1 MSPRDTQQATVTPLL
16 PVVIEPG
23 GVRYAPGVR
32 AGPWVFATG
41 HKGTA
46 QFGGPMAP
54 EVLDVAAPRRGVPK
68 SRKEAQR
75 IFENFD
81 KVLKAGGSDRRHV
94 VRVDQYYRAADVV
107 DGYHEVRREFFA
119 GQVPAST
126 SNLHEE
132 FLLAGQDMEVQ
143 LMAAVPGP

>member
-1 MSPRDTQQATVTPLL
+1 MRPRDTARNAVTPLL

-23 GVRYAPGVR
+23 GVRYAPGIR
-32 AGPWVFATG
+32 AGRWVFATG

-54 EVLDVAAPRRGVPK
+54 EVLDFAAPRRGVPR
-68 SRKEAQR
+68 SRKEAKR

-81 KVLKAGGSDRRHV
+81 EVLKAGGSGRAHV
-94 VRVDQYYRAADVV
+94 VRIDQYYRAAYVV
-107 DGYHEVRREFFA
+107 DGYHEARREFFS

-126 SNLHEE
+126 STLHES
-132 FLLAGQDMEVQ
+132 
-143 LMAAVPGP
+143 